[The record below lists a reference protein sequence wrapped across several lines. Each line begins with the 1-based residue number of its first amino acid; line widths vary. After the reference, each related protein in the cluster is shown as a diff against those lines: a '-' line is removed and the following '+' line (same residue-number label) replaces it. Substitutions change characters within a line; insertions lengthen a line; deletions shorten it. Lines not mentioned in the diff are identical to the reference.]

1 MKDYE
6 IAKRKFYQK
15 MKSTTQERFWDEM
28 NRLHSDAF
36 YKAVK
41 IYTDAA
47 GIVLPPRLQKQLHD
61 KANLI
66 RIGWEGLHDVTI
78 DYSALTLDRI
88 LIEVQNEMAR
98 AAGLHGSTFSD
109 LDEAKEAID
118 EEWEEVLEAIRKGDK
133 EHAGVEIIQLIGVVV
148 KLLRGLDQLV
158 QEEPVC
164 KLYGPVV

>member
-1 MKDYE
+1 MKDFE
-6 IAKRKFYQK
+6 VAKRKFYQK

-36 YKAVK
+36 FKAVK
-41 IYTDAA
+41 IYNDAA

-61 KANLI
+61 KANSI

-78 DYSALTLDRI
+78 DFSALTLDRI
-88 LIEVQNEMAR
+88 LIEVQKEMAR
-98 AAGLHGSTFSD
+98 AAGLHGPTFAD

-118 EEWEEVLEAIRKGDK
+118 EEWIEVLEAIRAGNK
-133 EHAGVEIIQLIGVVV
+133 EHASIEIIQMIGVTV

-158 QEEPVC
+158 QEVASC
-164 KLYGPVV
+164 SQSGVDM